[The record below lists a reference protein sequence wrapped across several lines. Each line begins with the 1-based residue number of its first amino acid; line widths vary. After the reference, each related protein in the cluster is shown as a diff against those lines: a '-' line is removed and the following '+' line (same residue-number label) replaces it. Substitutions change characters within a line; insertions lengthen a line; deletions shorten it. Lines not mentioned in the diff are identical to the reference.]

1 MLLMAFNE
9 VRHPEDAAKRPSRRT
24 HGDDPAGLPTTPTVR
39 ESMTSRAA
47 SLLLVAP
54 ALTVVLALFVYPLGY
69 SLVSAFTNRDG
80 APSLDNFI
88 KTFALYTTDIVFTL
102 VITVISTALVG
113 LLAAGIGGY
122 LVLGTH
128 PAAVAILK
136 WLYRWPL
143 FIPFIVAAQ
152 CMRTFLA
159 KNGML
164 NNTLDALGLVDVT
177 NLSGLLDWRGIVI
190 TFVWK
195 ETPFVALL
203 VSGAMA
209 ALDRSGTEAARNLG
223 AGGLRILIEILLP
236 QVAGVMTVGLVL
248 AFVTMLSVL
257 SVPIM
262 ISGGSPTMITVD
274 MAFRVNSYSDYG
286 TANALGFVS
295 YLIAA
300 LGAWIYLRRNMA
312 SEAGR

>member
-1 MLLMAFNE
+1 MGAQGE
-9 VRHPEDAAKRPSRRT
+9 HPA
-24 HGDDPAGLPTTPTVR
+24 L
-39 ESMTSRAA
+39 
-47 SLLLVAP
+47 LLLVAP
-54 ALTVVLALFVYPLGY
+54 AVAIVLALFVYPLLY
-69 SLVSAFTNRDG
+69 SLLSAFTTANG
-80 APSLDNFI
+80 AFGFDNFA
-88 KTFALYTTDIVFTL
+88 KTFELYGTDILFTI
-102 VITVISTALVG
+102 VIVAVSTVLTGI
-113 LLAAGIGGY
+113 LAALIGGY
-122 LVLGTH
+122 LVLGTQ
-128 PAAVAILK
+128 PAAVAVLK

-164 NNTLDALGLVDVT
+164 NNTLDTLGLVDLA
-177 NLSGLLDWRGIVI
+177 NLSGLLDWRGITV

-209 ALDRSGTEAARNLG
+209 ALDRASIEAARNLG
-223 AGGLRILIEILLP
+223 AGRLRILVEILLP
-236 QVAGVMTVGLVL
+236 QIAGVMTVALVL

-286 TANALGFVS
+286 VANALGFIS
-295 YLIAA
+295 YLIAGVA
-300 LGAWIYLRRNMA
+300 AWIYVRHNVA
-312 SEAGR
+312 SEVAG